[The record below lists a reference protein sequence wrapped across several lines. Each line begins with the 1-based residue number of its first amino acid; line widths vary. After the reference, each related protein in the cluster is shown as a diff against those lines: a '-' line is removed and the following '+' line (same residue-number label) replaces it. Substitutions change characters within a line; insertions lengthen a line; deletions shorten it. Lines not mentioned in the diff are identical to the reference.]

1 MLFVHYLANIQH
13 PLLKILIEPNVNL
26 IVFRLKRLKL
36 TELGHLRV
44 MLYRLLYL
52 LVHGFN

>member
-1 MLFVHYLANIQH
+1 MLFVHYLGNVQH
-13 PLLKILIEPNVNL
+13 PLLKILIKPNVNL
-26 IVFRLKRLKL
+26 IVFLLEWLKL
-36 TELGHLRV
+36 TELDHLRV